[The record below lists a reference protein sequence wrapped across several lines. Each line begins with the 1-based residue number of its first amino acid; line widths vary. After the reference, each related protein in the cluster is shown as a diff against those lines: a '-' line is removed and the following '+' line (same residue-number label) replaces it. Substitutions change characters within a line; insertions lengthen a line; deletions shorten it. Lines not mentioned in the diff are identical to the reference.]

1 MYVRS
6 FLNSRRVFSAKM
18 FDISR
23 KPWDLRSRG
32 RALTVGPRLR
42 CSGRTSYFL
51 RHVRWPTLS
60 NPELR
65 PNQPYRNLTSNPVSF
80 ATTAKLVHGSQLSPS
95 NHRHGVRF
103 ITCASEVQNTAPV
116 YRSTVPTHKTTR
128 NPARLRGRPPAREAN
143 TTCRPATSG
152 SCGIISRCKQ
162 RRKPTTSPQRSG
174 VDDDEPAR
182 TEENARQPPAPIAGS
197 MARGQCTP
205 QARADGRTYS

>member
-1 MYVRS
+1 MPAAADSLKKTAAADTIQEAGRLLWSIPRSVHLIHDIKKTNVR
-6 FLNSRRVFSAKM
+6 R
-18 FDISR
+18 
-23 KPWDLRSRG
+23 
-32 RALTVGPRLR
+32 
-42 CSGRTSYFL
+42 
-51 RHVRWPTLS
+51 PTLS

-65 PNQPYRNLTSNPVSF
+65 PNQPYRNLTSNPVTF

-152 SCGIISRCKQ
+152 SCGITSRCKQ

-174 VDDDEPAR
+174 VDDDAPAS
-182 TEENARQPPAPIAGS
+182 TEEKTRGS
-197 MARGQCTP
+197 RC
-205 QARADGRTYS
+205 RRCR